1 MKYNVDNS
9 VYSGGLDTTYALNH
23 TICPA
28 AEKYNSNED

>member
-1 MKYNVDNS
+1 MWITVCT
-9 VYSGGLDTTYALNH
+9 VGVDTTYALNH